1 MLKKQKLDQKSASR
15 LWGGLCLGLDVK
27 IELEEGIHRTRIV
40 AQHLEQSMLFKKQ
53 MMFLV

>member
-1 MLKKQKLDQKSASR
+1 MLKKQKLDKKSASR